1 MGDLG
6 MGAGLAALAFWGFVA
21 VAVVATTWSSIRK
34 RDAQHETL
42 RRLIES
48 GQPMDGEL
56 VNELLKMGE
65 SGSGRPDRDFKV
77 TALWMLPVSAGLAVF
92 APILGLLA
100 AEAFIPLIGAAAL
113 CACMGVGWLIAAKI
127 TSRWYTE
134 DADPARNQLG
144 V

>member
-1 MGDLG
+1 

-21 VAVVATTWSSIRK
+21 VAVVAATWSSIRK

-42 RRLIES
+42 RHLIES

-56 VNELLKMGE
+56 VDKLLKMGE

-77 TALWMLPVSAGLAVF
+77 TALWMLPVSVGLAVF

-100 AEAFIPLIGAAAL
+100 AEAVYPLLATAAL
-113 CACMGVGWLIAAKI
+113 CAVMGIGWLIAAKI

-134 DADPARNQLG
+134 DADPVRNQLE